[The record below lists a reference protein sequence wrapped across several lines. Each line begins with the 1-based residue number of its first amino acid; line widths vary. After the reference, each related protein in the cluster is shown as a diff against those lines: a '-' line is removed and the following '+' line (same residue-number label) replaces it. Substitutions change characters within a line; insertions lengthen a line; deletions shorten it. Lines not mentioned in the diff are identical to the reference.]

1 MLTEYNS
8 GRDQDS
14 DDAEWYLLMEKA
26 KTKEKHIDPE
36 TGPIR
41 LRTQL
46 EECVYFLNYLMWVGK
61 L

>member
-46 EECVYFLNYLMWVGK
+46 EE
-61 L
+61 